1 MQSLISQIF
10 HSVRMQGNER
20 IKPKLDDIVL
30 NKSENAGP
38 KTSITDLFRIIENKQ
53 KAARKRLLEILMLA
67 GLTGLEPATSG
78 VTGRR
83 SNQLSYNPASTAK
96 AILQK
101 LAPFV
106 KKEVKKTCGYG
117 PRGQRPAYHQ
127 SDYASVVGVTP
138 SLGVAAC
145 GLRSSRP

>member
-1 MQSLISQIF
+1 MFQ
-10 HSVRMQGNER
+10 
-20 IKPKLDDIVL
+20 
-30 NKSENAGP
+30 
-38 KTSITDLFRIIENKQ
+38 KQ

-106 KKEVKKTCGYG
+106 KKEVEKTCGYG

-138 SLGVAAC
+138 SLGAAAC
-145 GLRSSRP
+145 GLRSSRPWYSGWLALFTWMCVWLPLSFTAV